1 MNYNYENIS
10 KEVNTIFPLG
20 VDEIRI
26 LEPGQIKYLEMG
38 GKIIGKGKHAEK
50 RFYLVVHTEKTY
62 FTLWFEN
69 VAQAKEAVYIIEQR
83 GDNRIV
89 LIRAKFKDED
99 DSRLRRDYVTQFGSN
114 IFDQTINLL

>member
-10 KEVNTIFPLG
+10 KEVNAIFPLG

-26 LEPGQIKYLEMG
+26 LEPDQIKYLEMG
-38 GKIIGKGKHAEK
+38 GKIIGKGKNAQK
-50 RFYLVVHTEKTY
+50 RFYIVVNTEKTY

-69 VAQAKEAVYIIEQR
+69 IAQTKEAVYIIEQR

-89 LIRAKFKDED
+89 LIRAKSKDED
-99 DSRLRRDYVTQFGSN
+99 EGRLRRDYATQFGSN
-114 IFDQTINLL
+114 VFNNAINLL